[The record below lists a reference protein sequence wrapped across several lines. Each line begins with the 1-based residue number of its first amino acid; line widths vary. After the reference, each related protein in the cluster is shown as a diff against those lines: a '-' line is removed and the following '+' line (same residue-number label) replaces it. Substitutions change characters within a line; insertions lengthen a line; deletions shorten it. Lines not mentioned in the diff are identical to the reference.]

1 MILRRFSEH
10 VKDQNW
16 FAVGL
21 DLIVVVTGIYIA
33 LQADAWMIAKQDRA
47 LEVEYVERLI
57 SDMGESIVAQRELVE
72 VFDKSNASIDYIA
85 QLLRSGSFEGVD
97 EERLILGLNSVG
109 WVPPL
114 ATNMITVREL
124 QSTGKISLIQ
134 DMSVRAAIGQF
145 ERSYANA
152 ESSASQNLAF
162 MAASSPEVMTWSFM
176 APNIPGE
183 HHSVTEA
190 EDDSFGY
197 IQEYDTERML
207 KNPDAANITSWI
219 SGWGKYHGAIL
230 MQHHEDTIAFR
241 DLLNE
246 KLVDLKK

>member
-1 MILRRFSEH
+1 MILRRFTEH
-10 VKDQNW
+10 VRNQNW

-21 DLIVVVTGIYIA
+21 DVIVVVTGIYIG
-33 LQADAWMIAKQDRA
+33 LQADAWMSVKQDRA
-47 LEVEYVERLI
+47 LEVEYVERLV
-57 SDMGESIVAQRELVE
+57 SDMEESIVEQRELMQ
-72 VFDKSNASIDYIA
+72 VFDESNAAIDYIA
-85 QLLRSGSFEGVD
+85 QLMRSRSFDGID

-124 QSTGKISLIQ
+124 QSTGNISLIR
-134 DMSVRAAIGQF
+134 DVSVRVAIGQF
-145 ERSYANA
+145 ERSYADV
-152 ESSASQNLAF
+152 ESSTSQNLAL

-176 APNIPGE
+176 APKVPGE

-190 EDDSFGY
+190 EDDSYGY
-197 IQEYDTERML
+197 IQQYDTERML
-207 KNPDAANITSWI
+207 QNPDAANITSWI

-230 MQHHEDTIAFR
+230 MQHHEETIAFR

-246 KLVDLKK
+246 KLADLRQ